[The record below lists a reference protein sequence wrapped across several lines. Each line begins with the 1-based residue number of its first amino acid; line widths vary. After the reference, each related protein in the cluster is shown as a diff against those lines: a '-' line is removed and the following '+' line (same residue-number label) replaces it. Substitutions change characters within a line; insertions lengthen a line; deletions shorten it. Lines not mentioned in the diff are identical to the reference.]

1 MGGRMDVVA
10 GLVADGHERARPR
23 RRVREEVIDGLAV
36 VAFSAV
42 ASSVLAAT
50 LLFLTALA
58 S

>member
-1 MGGRMDVVA
+1 MNVVA

-50 LLFLTALA
+50 LLFFTALA